1 MLHHFQ
7 PPKGSVSH
15 HFLIAKLSQLNIND
29 FLLIDKWIIDY
40 LTDRSQ
46 CVAVIGATS
55 PPLQVLSGVP
65 HGSVHAPLLFI
76 IYIGC
81 LTDVMSN
88 TSMSLYA
95 DNLLYWPINSSSDYL
110 ALQAK
115 KL

>member
-7 PPKGSVSH
+7 PPEGSVSH
-15 HFLIAKLSQLNIND
+15 HLFIAKLSQLNISN
-29 FLLIDKWIIDY
+29 FLLIDKSIIDY

-46 CVAVIGATS
+46 FVAVIGATS
-55 PPLQVLSGVP
+55 PPLQVLSGDP
-65 HGSVHAPLLFI
+65 HGSVLGPLLFI

-88 TSMSLYA
+88 RSMRLYA
-95 DNLLYWPINSSSDYL
+95 DNLLYRPINSPSDYL

-115 KL
+115 L